1 MKYGKV
7 TNGHLD
13 VAPTKIKVNGRVIL
27 SPRAADYRAAGYLP
41 IDTTSNPPEG
51 YEWKDKWEIR
61 DGKIAK
67 KFDEIPTEEQEEI
80 DGMRIVPMTKEEAEA
95 YEHMEET
102 IANAQAATQAA
113 QDAAQAAQQEA
124 AEAVAA
130 KEAAE
135 AAQAQAEAELAD
147 YKEVIDMIVEELL

>member
-27 SPRAADYRAAGYLP
+27 SPRAVDYRAAGYLP

-61 DGKIAK
+61 DGKIVK
-67 KFDEIPTEEQEEI
+67 KFDEIPPEEQEEI
-80 DGMRIVPMTKEEAEA
+80 DGMRIVPMTKDEAEA

-102 IANAQAATQAA
+102 IANAQAATQE
-113 QDAAQAAQQEA
+113 AQAAAETAQQEV

-135 AAQAQAEAELAD
+135 AAQATAEAALAD
-147 YKEVIDMIVEELL
+147 YSEIIEKAEEVFG